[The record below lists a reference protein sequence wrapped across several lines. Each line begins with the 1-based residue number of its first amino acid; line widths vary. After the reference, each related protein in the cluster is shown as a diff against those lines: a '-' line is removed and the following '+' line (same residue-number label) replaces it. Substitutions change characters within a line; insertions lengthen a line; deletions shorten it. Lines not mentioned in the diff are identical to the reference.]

1 MNMNLNVIQR
11 DGYTVLDI
19 LSDVGGLQS
28 VLISVFAI
36 LLSIWNHN
44 YLNSYLVSKLYKAAA
59 TTRTEDTKEQQITLD
74 VVHTG
79 NLKAFC
85 IDRVWPSRLT
95 RACCPKKRKQVLM
108 D

>member
-1 MNMNLNVIQR
+1 MNMDLTVIQR

-28 VLISVFAI
+28 VLISAFAI

-44 YLNSYLVSKLYKAAA
+44 YLNSYLVSKLYKAAQA
-59 TTRTEDTKEQQITLD
+59 DDTKEEITLD

-79 NLKAFC
+79 NLKGFC
-85 IDRVWPSRLT
+85 IDRIWPGKWT
-95 RACCPKKRKQVLM
+95 RACCPKKRK
-108 D
+108 